1 MHNGFWRRNL
11 KRLYTKVSFN
21 NSVEPL
27 LKSNKLNII
36 EISCRSD
43 IGGGPEQLFK
53 IITNLKNVFN
63 FYCACPDQKPYYNK
77 IINEGVPVFKL
88 PHRRFEI
95 KPFLGLLKWTKTNN
109 IMIVHSHGRGAGV
122 YARLLK
128 LFNWQLKVVHHF
140 HGIHSER
147 NGLALFAARA
157 LGILTA
163 KFVLVSRSEQQ
174 IALKYGLA
182 RISKCVLIEN
192 GIQIENGKNIEK
204 EELPVPDV
212 FCEIVPPDSFVIGML
227 SRFDIIKNIPYA
239 IRNLSH
245 YMKSHDD
252 VFLIIGG
259 DGEARRAIEHTIRE
273 YNLQNKVILLGFIKD
288 IKHFFS
294 LIDVYLNTS
303 LGEAFGLSTIEAMKY
318 RVPVVASNVIGN
330 SDVIEDGNTGLL
342 FPLDKPVSLVERIN
356 VLKDDKKTYDCITKN
371 ASESV
376 ENRFN
381 LDRMLNEINELY
393 TSLTPFLSVSEGVR
407 IGINV
412 SKASEVHTG
421 VGRYT
426 FNLRNSI
433 LKMNS
438 KYDCH
443 FYGPGNTGND
453 IKVDESKTQSGK
465 PVATTQNNVLRILW
479 EQIMLPISS
488 RKDRIDLFH
497 YTDHA
502 LSLFSG
508 SRHVIITVHDIAY
521 IRFPDLLNRS
531 RRIYKKY
538 ILKKSIKRAS
548 IIIADSHSTK
558 RDIVEFFG
566 INEEKI
572 KVVHLGVESR
582 FRPINNNNVEEYRL
596 KMKLPSK
603 MILNVGT
610 LEPRKNV
617 VTLLRAFKE
626 LRGKGFDDYKL
637 VIVGDKG
644 WLYSQIFK
652 EVEHSDLKQDIL
664 FLGVVMDEEL
674 PLLYNCADIFV
685 YPSLYEGFGLPPL
698 EAMACGI
705 PVITSNISSLPE
717 VIGDAGIMVDPTD
730 VTSLCENMYNLLKD
744 RELWY
749 HMSNRGLERS
759 KLFSWDNTAKKILD
773 IYDEALSVYK
783 SQ

>member
-1 MHNGFWRRNL
+1 M
-11 KRLYTKVSFN
+11 
-21 NSVEPL
+21 
-27 LKSNKLNII
+27 KSNKLNII

-182 RISKCVLIEN
+182 SISKCVLIEN
-192 GIQIENGKNIEK
+192 GIQIGNGKNIEK

-245 YMKSHDD
+245 YMKNHDD

-259 DGEARRAIEHTIRE
+259 DGEVRRAIEHTISE

-294 LIDVYLNTS
+294 LIDIYLNTS
-303 LGEAFGLSTIEAMKY
+303 HGEAFGFSTVEAMKY
-318 RVPVVASNVIGN
+318 GVPVVASNVYGN
-330 SDVIEDGNTGLL
+330 SDVIDDNNTGLL
-342 FPLDKPVSLVERIN
+342 FPLDKPVLLAEKIN
-356 VLKDDKKTYDCITKN
+356 ILKNDKKAYDRLTKG
-371 ASESV
+371 ASRIFKK
-376 ENRFN
+376 RFN
-381 LDRMLNEINELY
+381 LKRTLEETSELY
-393 TSLTPFLSVSEGVR
+393 LSFTPDVWKRIKMR
-407 IGINV
+407 IGINA
-412 SKASEVHTG
+412 SKIYDVHTG

-426 FNLRNSI
+426 SNLSRSI
-433 LKMNS
+433 LKTSS
-438 KYDCH
+438 KNDY
-443 FYGPGNTGND
+443 YLYTPGRVG
-453 IKVDESKTQSGK
+453 KTARSNIEGTDFEK
-465 PVATTQNNVLRILW
+465 PAVSIQNNTLRILW
-479 EQIMLPISS
+479 EQMVLPMYS
-488 RKDRIDLFH
+488 RKDRLDLFH

-502 LSLFSG
+502 LSLLF
-508 SRHVIITVHDIAY
+508 RKCPIIITVHDIAY
-521 IRFPDLLNRS
+521 LRLPNLLNTS
-531 RRIYKKY
+531 RKVYKKN
-538 ILKKSIKRAS
+538 ILQISIRKAK
-548 IIIADSHSTK
+548 IIIADSYATK
-558 RDIVEFFG
+558 EDIIEYFG
-566 INEEKI
+566 IREEKI
-572 KVVHLGVESR
+572 RVIHLGVESR
-582 FRPINNNNVEEYRL
+582 FRPINNVEDFRL
-596 KMKLPSK
+596 KNNLPSK

-617 VTLLRAFKE
+617 VSLIKAFRKLRE
-626 LRGKGFDDYKL
+626 MGFEDVKL
-637 VIVGDKG
+637 VIAGNKG
-644 WLYSQIFK
+644 WLYQEIFK
-652 EVEHSDLKQDIL
+652 EVGQSGLKQEIL
-664 FLGVVMDEEL
+664 FLGVVRDKDL

-698 EAMACGI
+698 EAMACGV
-705 PVITSNISSLPE
+705 PVITSN
-717 VIGDAGIMVDPTD
+717 
-730 VTSLCENMYNLLKD
+730 
-744 RELWY
+744 
-749 HMSNRGLERS
+749 
-759 KLFSWDNTAKKILD
+759 
-773 IYDEALSVYK
+773 
-783 SQ
+783 

>member
-128 LFNWQLKVVHHF
+128 LFNWRLKVVHHF

-182 RISKCVLIEN
+182 SISKCVLIEN
-192 GIQIENGKNIEK
+192 GIQIGNGKNIEK

-259 DGEARRAIEHTIRE
+259 DGEACRAIEHTISE

-288 IKHFFS
+288 IKYFFS

-303 LGEAFGLSTIEAMKY
+303 LGEAFGFSTVEAMKY
-318 RVPVVASNVIGN
+318 GVPVVASNVYGN
-330 SDVIEDGNTGLL
+330 SDVVEDNNTGLL
-342 FPLDKPVSLVERIN
+342 FSLDKPVLLVEKIN
-356 VLKDDKKTYDCITKN
+356 VLKNDKKIYDCLTKN
-371 ASESV
+371 ASESAKKRFDL
-376 ENRFN
+376 NRT
-381 LDRMLNEINELY
+381 INETRELY
-393 TSLTPFLSVSEGVR
+393 LSFTPDVCKRRKMR
-407 IGINV
+407 IGINA
-412 SKASEVHTG
+412 SKVFDVHTG

-426 FNLRNSI
+426 SNLCSSI
-433 LKMNS
+433 LETGS
-438 KYDCH
+438 KKDYY
-443 FYGPGNTGND
+443 FYTPGRIGNTIMTD
-453 IKVDESKTQSGK
+453 IEGTLLEK
-465 PVATTQNNVLRILW
+465 PGTPIQNNTLRILW
-479 EQIMLPISS
+479 EQIVLPIYS
-488 RKDRIDLFH
+488 RKDRLDLFH

-502 LSLFSG
+502 LSLL
-508 SRHVIITVHDIAY
+508 SRKCPIIITVHDIAY
-521 IRFPDLLNRS
+521 IRFPDLLNKARQV
-531 RRIYKKY
+531 YKKY
-538 ILKKSIKRAS
+538 ILMESIKRAS
-548 IIIADSHSTK
+548 IIIADSYSTK

-566 INEEKI
+566 INGKKI

-582 FRPINNNNVEEYRL
+582 FRPVSNVEEYRL
-596 KMKLPSK
+596 KNNLPSK

-617 VTLLRAFKE
+617 VTLMKAFKKLME
-626 LRGKGFDDYKL
+626 KDVDGYKL
-637 VIVGDKG
+637 VIAGDKG
-644 WLYSQIFK
+644 WLYEQIFN
-652 EVEHSDLKQDIL
+652 EVEHSDLKKEIL
-664 FLGVVMDEEL
+664 FLGVVKDEDL
-674 PLLYNCADIFV
+674 PMLYNCADIFV

-698 EAMACGI
+698 EAMACGV

-717 VIGDAGIMVDPTD
+717 VVGDAGIMVDPTD
-730 VTSLCENMYNLLKD
+730 VNSLCEAMHSVLTNKK
-744 RELWY
+744 LWQ
-749 HMSNRGLERS
+749 HMSNKGLERS
-759 KLFSWDNTAKKILD
+759 KLFSWDNTVKQILK
-773 IYDEALSVYK
+773 IYDEALSKNK

>member
-1 MHNGFWRRNL
+1 MTQ
-11 KRLYTKVSFN
+11 K
-21 NSVEPL
+21 
-27 LKSNKLNII
+27 NKLNIM

-53 IITNLKNVFN
+53 IISNLRSVFN
-63 FYCACPDQKPYYNK
+63 FYCACPDQEPYYNK
-77 IINEGVPVFKL
+77 ITNEGVPIFKL

-95 KPFLGLLKWTKTNN
+95 KSFLRLLKWTKINN

-128 LFNWQLKVVHHF
+128 LFNKRLKVVHNF
-140 HGIHSER
+140 HGIHLEKK
-147 NGLALFAARA
+147 GLALVVARL
-157 LGILTA
+157 LGRLTN
-163 KFVLVSRSEQQ
+163 KFVLVSESELQ
-174 IALKYGLA
+174 IAVSYGLA
-182 RISKCVLIEN
+182 NSSKSILIEN
-192 GIQIENGKNIEK
+192 GIQIEDGKCIDN
-204 EELPVPDV
+204 EESPVPDI
-212 FCEIVPPDSFVIGML
+212 FRESIPSGSFVIGML

-239 IRNLSH
+239 IRSLSS
-245 YMKSHDD
+245 YIKSHNN
-252 VFLIIGG
+252 VFLVIGG
-259 DGEARRAIEHTIRE
+259 DGEARSEIEHTISE
-273 YNLQNKVILLGFIKD
+273 YNLQNKVILLGFVKNIKR
-288 IKHFFS
+288 FFS

-303 LGEAFGLSTIEAMKY
+303 LGEAFGFSTVEAMNY
-318 RVPVVASNVIGN
+318 GVPVVASNVYGN
-330 SDVIEDGNTGLL
+330 SDVIEDNNTGLL

-502 LSLFSG
+502 LSLFQSPQQ
-508 SRHVIITVHDIAY
+508 VIITVHDIAY
-521 IRFPDLLNRS
+521 IRFPDLLNKS
-531 RRIYKKY
+531 RQIYKKY
-538 ILKKSIKRAS
+538 ILRESIKRAS
-548 IIIADSHSTK
+548 IIVADSYSTK

-582 FRPINNNNVEEYRL
+582 FRPIGNVKEYRL
-596 KMKLPSK
+596 KNKLPSK

-617 VTLLRAFKE
+617 ITLMKAFKK
-626 LRGKGFDDYKL
+626 LREKGFEAYKL
-637 VIVGDKG
+637 VIAGEKG
-644 WLYSQIFK
+644 WLYTQIFK
-652 EVEHSDLKQDIL
+652 EVEHSGLKNEIL
-664 FLGVVMDEEL
+664 FLGVVKDEDL
-674 PLLYNCADIFV
+674 PALYNCADIFV

-705 PVITSNISSLPE
+705 PVVTSNTSSLPE
-717 VIGDAGIMVDPTD
+717 VIGDAGIMVDPDD
-730 VTSLCENMYNLLKD
+730 VNSLCETMCNLLTDK
-744 RELWY
+744 ELRCQ
-749 HMSNRGLERS
+749 MSKNGLKRA
-759 KLFSWDNTAKKILD
+759 KLFSWEKAANEILE
-773 IYDEALSVYK
+773 IYDDALSVYK

>member
-182 RISKCVLIEN
+182 SISKCVLIEN
-192 GIQIENGKNIEK
+192 GIQIGNGKNIEK

-259 DGEARRAIEHTIRE
+259 DGEACRAIEHTISE

-288 IKHFFS
+288 IKYFFS

-303 LGEAFGLSTIEAMKY
+303 LGEAFGFSTVEAMKY
-318 RVPVVASNVIGN
+318 GVPVVASNVYGN
-330 SDVIEDGNTGLL
+330 SDVVEDNNTGLL
-342 FPLDKPVSLVERIN
+342 FSLDKPVLLVEKIN
-356 VLKDDKKTYDCITKN
+356 VLKNDKKIYDCLTKN

-376 ENRFN
+376 KKSFDLNRT
-381 LDRMLNEINELY
+381 INETRELY
-393 TSLTPFLSVSEGVR
+393 LSFTPDVYKKRKMR
-407 IGINV
+407 IGINA
-412 SKASEVHTG
+412 SKVFDVHTG

-426 FNLRNSI
+426 SNLCRSI
-433 LKMNS
+433 LKTGS
-438 KYDCH
+438 KKDYY
-443 FYGPGNTGND
+443 FYTPGRMGNTIMTD
-453 IKVDESKTQSGK
+453 IEGTILGK
-465 PVATTQNNVLRILW
+465 PRTSIQNNTLRILW
-479 EQIMLPISS
+479 EQIVLPIYS
-488 RKDRIDLFH
+488 RKDRLDLFH

-502 LSLFSG
+502 LSLLFRKG
-508 SRHVIITVHDIAY
+508 PIIITVHDIAY
-521 IRFPDLLNRS
+521 IRFPDLLNKS
-531 RRIYKKY
+531 RQIYKKF
-538 ILKKSIKRAS
+538 ILRESIKRAS
-548 IIIADSHSTK
+548 IIIADSYSTK

-566 INEEKI
+566 INEKKI

-582 FRPINNNNVEEYRL
+582 FRPVSNVEEYRL
-596 KMKLPSK
+596 KNKLPSK

-617 VTLLRAFKE
+617 VTLMKAFRKLRE
-626 LRGKGFDDYKL
+626 KGFEGYKL
-637 VIVGDKG
+637 VIAGDKG
-644 WLYSQIFK
+644 WLYEEIFK
-652 EVEHSDLKQDIL
+652 EVDRSDLKHEIL
-664 FLGVVMDEEL
+664 FLGVVRDEDL
-674 PLLYNCADIFV
+674 PMLYNCADIFV

-698 EAMACGI
+698 EAMACGV

-717 VIGDAGIMVDPTD
+717 VVGDAGIMVDPTD
-730 VTSLCENMYNLLKD
+730 ANFLSDAMCRVLKD
-744 RELWY
+744 KKLRLR
-749 HMSNRGLERS
+749 MRNMGLERS
-759 KLFSWDNTAKKILD
+759 KLFSWDNTAKKMLK
-773 IYDEALSVYK
+773 IYDEALSVHRY
-783 SQ
+783 Q